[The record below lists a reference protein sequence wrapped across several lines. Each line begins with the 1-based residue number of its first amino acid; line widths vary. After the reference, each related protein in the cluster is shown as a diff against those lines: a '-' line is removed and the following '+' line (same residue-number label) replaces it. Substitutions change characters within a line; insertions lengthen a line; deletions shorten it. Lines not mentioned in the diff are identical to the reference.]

1 MGFKNKNVPACYIHP
16 LLLLAYSTTS
26 IPLSFSFSQELM
38 KAAMSKDSKT
48 MQNYI
53 ADAEI
58 RTFINLVLSEEIGI
72 GRAYTIL
79 VILLKNN
86 LA

>member
-1 MGFKNKNVPACYIHP
+1 
-16 LLLLAYSTTS
+16 
-26 IPLSFSFSQELM
+26 M